1 MRTSNKKIIFLGLA
15 IVVLGLWINS
25 MLGYQGDFPTG
36 YEESIEYV
44 NE

>member
-1 MRTSNKKIIFLGLA
+1 MRTNKKLVVLGLA

-25 MLGYQGDFPTG
+25 MLGYQGDYPTA